1 MRIDCPD
8 SYNRPIES
16 FGTSADMVPKVP
28 LYSLFYSVFVRVMLE
43 SSFKC
48 LEGFVVCAFLLHTEE
63 KLFYEDKHWF
73 QICFGGE
80 TQFER
85 V

>member
-1 MRIDCPD
+1 
-8 SYNRPIES
+8 
-16 FGTSADMVPKVP
+16 
-28 LYSLFYSVFVRVMLE
+28 MLE

-48 LEGFVVCAFLLHTEE
+48 LDGFVVCALLLHTEE

-73 QICFGGE
+73 QICFGGK

-85 V
+85 LQALVQLCWFYLKVTLQE

>member
-1 MRIDCPD
+1 
-8 SYNRPIES
+8 
-16 FGTSADMVPKVP
+16 
-28 LYSLFYSVFVRVMLE
+28 MLE

-73 QICFGGE
+73 QICFGGKAH
-80 TQFER
+80 FER